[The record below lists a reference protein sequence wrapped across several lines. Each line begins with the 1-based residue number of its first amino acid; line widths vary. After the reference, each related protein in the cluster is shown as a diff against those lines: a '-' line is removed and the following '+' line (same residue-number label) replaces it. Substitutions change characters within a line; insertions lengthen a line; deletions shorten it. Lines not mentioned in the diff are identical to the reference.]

1 MSPDT
6 RNALGLV
13 PLPAEQ
19 AARIEA
25 QQRALAAGNYARWP
39 EHAELLPSFNYT
51 PTVAPLTPLPEVTE
65 YPPESA
71 ALHWNLAIEDAKRDE
86 LMDADCMDAFE
97 RREWVRL

>member
-39 EHAELLPSFNYT
+39 AGLEHVALQRTPPIEAVELDPDSGW
-51 PTVAPLTPLPEVTE
+51 AQ
-65 YPPESA
+65 
-71 ALHWNLAIEDAKRDE
+71 WDLAVKLADAKRDE
-86 LMDADCMDAFE
+86 RRDAECMEALE